1 LAISAK
7 DPTKPS
13 DFQQMTS
20 TYQKLSKR
28 DEHLFG
34 SGPKRILSLD
44 GGGVRGAITIAFLE
58 RLEVLIE
65 EIEGKPT
72 LLGDWFDIIGGTST
86 GAIIASLLA
95 LGYRAKDIHTF
106 YQQFGPRV
114 FQQSFWRI
122 VGLRA
127 KFNAKNLTAELDN
140 IVGSRTLD
148 SADLITGLC
157 VVTKRLDTASVWML
171 MNNSRLPHWD
181 TPTDRSFI
189 GNRHYRLS
197 SVIRASAAAP
207 YYFDPEYIEI
217 VAGMPPGLF
226 VDGGVT
232 PHNNPVLHLLLVAT
246 LPQYGLNWQT
256 RLDRLTIVSVGTGT
270 YRHRLDL
277 KELPRLRTLGIATH
291 ALSSQISDASQLA
304 LMLMSWLGYSPTPWA
319 IDSIV
324 KNLGEQDSPGGNPL
338 FRFLRYD
345 IILEQDWLT
354 RELGVTLEKS
364 VLERY
369 RQLDTPE
376 TMPAI
381 YELGARAADMQIKRE
396 HLVR

>member
-1 LAISAK
+1 MSNGEQ
-7 DPTKPS
+7 DRKPS
-13 DFQQMTS
+13 Q
-20 TYQKLSKR
+20 R
-28 DEHLFG
+28 DQHLFAP
-34 SGPKRILSLD
+34 GPKRILSLD

-58 RLEVLIE
+58 RLEALVE

-106 YQQFGPRV
+106 YKEFGPRV
-114 FQQSFWRI
+114 FQKSFWRI
-122 VGLRA
+122 VGLRS
-127 KFNAKNLTAELDN
+127 KFNARNLVLELDK

-148 SADLITGLC
+148 SPDLITGLC

-171 MNNSRLPHWD
+171 MNNPRLAYWD
-181 TPTDRSFI
+181 TPADKSFI

-217 VAGMPPGLF
+217 AAGMPPGLF

-246 LPQYGLNWQT
+246 LPQYGLSWQVG
-256 RLDRLTIVSVGTGT
+256 LDKLTIVSVGTGA
-270 YRHRLDL
+270 YRYRLDL
-277 KELPRLRTLGIATH
+277 KELPRLRTLGIAVH

-324 KNLGEQDSPGGNPL
+324 KDLGEQDSPGGNPL

-345 IILEQDWLT
+345 IVLEHDWLK
-354 RELGVTLEKS
+354 RELGVSLEKS

-369 RQLDTPE
+369 RQLDAPDI
-376 TMPAI
+376 MPAI
-381 YELGARAADMQIKRE
+381 YELGARAADMQIKRQ